1 MTDVDEGSGTYLVEI
16 IESDLTWKP
25 APMPSPLVRKSK
37 TVTNKGFKVEKEIK

>member
-16 IESDLTWKP
+16 IESDLEWKP
-25 APMPSPLVRKSK
+25 APMPNPLVRKSK